1 MIIKLYTETDT
12 SYDFKTYKLP
22 ETMELVQLP
31 LSKDTKDGNLG
42 DIEFIWYNNDVK
54 TGCEYNSETLYFHKK
69 NYITVNDKKFVIT
82 DENDLKD
89 FYHYLTGEDVDLY
102 LKDFLALEKEATIN
116 KDF

>member
-12 SYDFKTYKLP
+12 SYDFKTYKFP
-22 ETMELVQLP
+22 ETMEHIQLS
-31 LSKDTKDGNLG
+31 LSKDTNNGNLG
-42 DIEFIWYNNDVK
+42 DIEFIWYNNDAK
-54 TGCEYNSETLYFHKK
+54 NGYEYNSETLYFHKK

-102 LKDFLALEKEATIN
+102 LRKFLALEKEATVN